1 MNEAIT
7 VDPDVCNGRPTVRG
21 KRIAVQSILEFLA
34 AGDSVDEVLEAFPS
48 LTRTDV
54 QACLDF
60 ASRLMARNYTV
71 VSVA

>member
-1 MNEAIT
+1 MNDVIT
-7 VDPDVCNGRPTVRG
+7 IDPEVCNGRPSVRG

-34 AGDSVDEVLEAFPS
+34 AGDSVDEVLQAFPV
-48 LTRTDV
+48 LTREEV

-71 VSVA
+71 VLTA